1 MKPTLTKI
9 PLILIILTLLTGCSV
24 TNQLEPSEQLLTK
37 NRLYVDD
44 IRETNDTLKNLLL
57 QKPNKRFLGI
67 PTRVYLY
74 QWAKEDT
81 DSLFEAWL
89 DKKPKRRKRMNAWF
103 SKKQVTAIKNAKVQF
118 QDWKKRT
125 GEAPAIIDSL
135 VILQSVE
142 NLKTF
147 QNNKGYFDAK
157 ADFEIQASKNNKQLA
172 HVEYRV
178 AKGIPFYLDSIS
190 TSIASPVIDSIY
202 QLHKNESFLKKG
214 NQFDALDF
222 DKERDRLYR
231 LFRNSGVYNFQ
242 LNSVLFEVAWDTVG
256 NDYLLPVL
264 VKISD
269 FQKSNPETG
278 TVQIPYQLH
287 TIKEVNIFTDERAQ
301 QRMIPYSDSVH
312 FNNYIIYSKGK
323 LRYKPKTLGNASTVK
338 KGDYYSDLNRTTT
351 FQGFSRL
358 QSFLYPSISYQY
370 INNSETDLI
379 ANILLTPK
387 DRYSLKFGFDLT
399 HSNIQDLGIAFENSL
414 ISRNVFRGAET
425 LEMSVRGTIG
435 KSGNE
440 TISEIGADIQISIP
454 RVVLPFKLN
463 TLIPPSMSPSTRIDF
478 GTGIQKNI
486 GLDRQNFTAGISLNW
501 KPNRFKTFRLGLLNF
516 ELVNNRNTQ
525 NYFNVYNSSFSEINR
540 LAQNENP
547 NPNYLD
553 ASNNLIIPNGINS
566 FINDVLNQSLAVEA
580 NTLERVRII
589 DERKTRLTQNNLI
602 IGSTFNYTKSDRKD
616 LLDENYSQFRLNFEL
631 AGSLLN
637 ALSSPLNLE
646 TDTASNQLEL
656 FEVVFSQYAK
666 TEIDYIHHWQLSEG
680 SVLAMRSFIGL
691 AVPFGN
697 SNSIPFS
704 KSYFSGGSNDNRAWD
719 VYRLGPGSS
728 GGINEFNE
736 ANFKLAFN
744 LEYRFDL
751 FGSLEGALFTDV
763 GNIWNVFDNDTDP
776 KRNFGG
782 FDDLN
787 ELAIGSGFGLR
798 YDFNYL
804 VLRLDAGF
812 KTYNPALEKS
822 ARWNT
827 QYKLKDAVF
836 NIGINYPF

>member
-24 TNQLEPSEQLLTK
+24 TNQLESSELLLTK
-37 NRLYVDD
+37 NRLYVDE

-67 PTRVYLY
+67 PTRVHLY
-74 QWAKEDT
+74 QWANEDT

-89 DKKPKRRKRMNAWF
+89 NKKPKRRKRMNAWF
-103 SKKQVTAIKNAKVQF
+103 SKKQVTAIKNTKVQF
-118 QDWKKRT
+118 QDWKKQT

-135 VILQSVE
+135 EIIQSVD
-142 NLKTF
+142 NLITF
-147 QNNKGYFDAK
+147 QNNKGYFNAK
-157 ADFEIQASKNNKQLA
+157 ADFEILLSKNNKQLA
-172 HVEYRV
+172 QVHYRV
-178 AKGIPFYLDSIS
+178 DKGIPFYLDSIS

-202 QLHKNESFLKKG
+202 QLHKNKSFLKAG
-214 NQFDALDF
+214 NQFDAQDF
-222 DKERDRLYR
+222 DKECDRLYS
-231 LFRNSGVYNFQ
+231 LFRNSGVFNFQ
-242 LNSVLFEVAWDTVG
+242 LNSILFEVAWDTLG
-256 NDYLLPVL
+256 SDFLLPVL

-269 FQKSNPETG
+269 FQKSDPETG

-301 QRMIPYSDSVH
+301 YRTLPYTDSIHYRNHIV
-312 FNNYIIYSKGK
+312 YSKGK
-323 LRYKPKTLGNASTVK
+323 LRYKPKTLSSATTIK
-338 KGDYYSDLNRTTT
+338 KGNYYSDRERTAT

-358 QSFLYPSISYQY
+358 QSFLHPSISYEY
-370 INNSETDLI
+370 AENSESDLI

-387 DRYSLKFGFDLT
+387 DRYSLRFGFDLT

-440 TISEIGADIQISIP
+440 TISEIGADIQINIP
-454 RVVLPFKLN
+454 RVLLPFKLS
-463 TLIPPSMSPSTRIDF
+463 TLIPPSMSPSTQIAF
-478 GTGIQKNI
+478 GTSIQENI
-486 GLDRQNFTAGISLNW
+486 GLDRQNFTAGVSLNW
-501 KPNRFKTFRLGLLNF
+501 KPNPYKTFRLGLLNF

-525 NYFNVYNSSFSEINR
+525 NYFNVYNSSFSEINSIS
-540 LAQNENP
+540 QNTNT
-547 NPNYLD
+547 NSSYLD
-553 ASNNLIIPNGINS
+553 ANNNLIVPIGVNS
-566 FINDVLNQSLAVEA
+566 FINDVLNQTISVGGDAF
-580 NTLERVRII
+580 ERVRII
-589 DERKTRLTQNNLI
+589 DERKKRLTQNNLI
-602 IGSTFNYTKSDRKD
+602 IGSTFSYTKSDRKD
-616 LLDENYSQFRLNFEL
+616 VLDENYSQFRVNFEF

-637 ALSSPLNLE
+637 ALSGPLNLE
-646 TDTASNQLEL
+646 TDTASDQLEL
-656 FEVVFSQYAK
+656 FEVVFSQFAK
-666 TEIDYIHHWQLSEG
+666 TEIDYIRHWKLSENN
-680 SVLAMRSFIGL
+680 VLAMRSFVGL

-736 ANFKLAFN
+736 TNFKLAFN
-744 LEYRFDL
+744 LEYRFGL
-751 FGSLEGALFTDV
+751 FGSLGGALFTDI

-776 KRNFGG
+776 KRTFGG
-782 FDDLN
+782 FDDLS
-787 ELAIGSGFGLR
+787 ELAIGTGFGLR

-827 QYKLKDAVF
+827 QYKLKNAVF